1 MLKTY
6 NYYDI
11 TDLLVNPKR
20 DNFIFEEKKY
30 NTFFGQLDKTL
41 MIKGFS
47 TGENAQ
53 KLTTFIYSLNKRL
66 GIENQSQ
73 QPQEPKQPTRDIKYD
88 PTPYLDKIEDIK
100 ELSNEFLE
108 TMQLANIFKE
118 DYQEHK
124 NIKLYNGIHEILYFT
139 NGTRHN
145 ARFKWNGKYKYSNWS
160 TFKKESGFE
169 SIGGFFEGA
178 NDKRSTLLLLEGL
191 KDGVNGN
198 IGTPQCDV
206 LATDS
211 KSTPF
216 LFELIKDIS
225 KYKTIILF
233 QDRELIEKPKEIIN
247 LFKKLKAEERKILN
261 KIYYVDYNKMPNGA
275 KDLTDFLESLKMKDK
290 SLKRNALGKIKKV
303 LHGERVKDLENSIE
317 VADKIDVRIQDAV
330 KFNNLPL
337 FKEQVQKKLK
347 LKGDITEEIKYYI
360 KKQVTPPTNHTLI
373 NLSASKFLSEVTSQ
387 IVEQFDQH
395 SKIILGSPTGTGKS
409 TFTKENLTKHY
420 KNMIIIAPLKKVAGE
435 LADTNVVQITHIEN
449 NEKLDF
455 VMANINAPYLSV
467 TTDTIYNLLHN
478 KITEDELKERLSK
491 CELVVFD
498 EQHIVHQSQNF
509 RGKVVWIND
518 FLRDHY
524 NGKVLSMSGT
534 PIYSDLPNFHPIL
547 CRLDKRY
554 FSTIEYYLDPF
565 KDEAHLLQSIK
576 ENLKRGNVLLYS
588 KSRKKAHLMQKYL
601 IQNSINTLLVT
612 SRGNTKVL
620 EDKEEIEVDDSGIN
634 DIKENMA
641 IVSTTRATTGANFD
655 RLSVIYQFGSAYDPH
670 TFIQLMARIRGNGKY
685 YFIKTAGD
693 KAQDESIMNKAI
705 NILNIAKKLNL
716 KKASDLFTSNSKYIK
731 DNIELPYEEYNLKA
745 FLLTYKRS
753 LQMIHSEQL
762 GKMTED
768 NEDFEFKNRLDEIE
782 ENSFNNIFKN
792 GDSAEFTKYIER
804 EMIDFLQR
812 KGDVEILNHA
822 YNLSFD
828 IVHKNKELKYED
840 VDSKVFVTLEDLAE
854 TELKKEEKKEKVD
867 RFKSEIVKKFDW
879 LLTKQNQSDFFKE
892 FSGGE
897 LAKLIQD
904 DRLDLEKVQ
913 TIILHKSQKTK
924 EKFTRLRFFLM
935 AKKTI
940 IAKIINVIKVKEFV
954 TIKELSTIL
963 EQEVYLTMKT
973 IKNPFVP
980 FLKDFIEDEGIVKDG
995 LELLPYK
1002 RINGKKENNIITLPK
1017 EKLKELKE
1025 ITSKEEQEY
1034 ERQNHLDRILEAKIK
1049 AYGEDIEVVITR
1061 EKEK

>member
-30 NTFFGQLDKTL
+30 NTFLGQLDKTL
-41 MIKGFS
+41 MIKSFS

-53 KLTTFIYSLNKRL
+53 KLTTFIYTLNKRL
-66 GIENQSQ
+66 GIENEAQ
-73 QPQEPKQPTRDIKYD
+73 QPQEPKQPTEEIKYNS
-88 PTPYLDKIEDIK
+88 TPYLEKIKDIK
-100 ELSNEFLE
+100 ELSDEFLE
-108 TMQLANIFKE
+108 TMQLSDIFKK

-124 NIKLYNGIHEILYFT
+124 NIKLYNGTHEMLYFT
-139 NGTRHN
+139 DGVRHN
-145 ARFKWNGKYKYSNWS
+145 ARFKWNGKYKFPNWS
-160 TFKKESGFE
+160 TFEKESGFE
-169 SIGGFFEGA
+169 SVGGFFRGS
-178 NDKRSTLLLLEGL
+178 NLSRTTLILVEGL
-191 KDGVNGN
+191 KDGINAN
-198 IGTPQCDV
+198 IAFPQCDILV
-206 LATDS
+206 TDS
-211 KSTPF
+211 KYTKYFFDLLSS
-216 LFELIKDIS
+216 E
-225 KYKTIILF
+225 YKTYILF
-233 QDRELIEKPKEIIN
+233 QDRDLIDDPKQIIKMFEN
-247 LFKKLKAEERKILN
+247 LKLNERKIL
-261 KIYYVDYNKMPNGA
+261 KKMYYVDYNKMPNEA
-275 KDLTDFLESLKMKDK
+275 KDLTDFLQSLKMKTK
-290 SLKRNALGKIKKV
+290 SIKRNALSQIKKV
-303 LHGERVKDLENSIE
+303 LHDERIKDLENSIE
-317 VADKIDVRIQDAV
+317 IADKIDVRIQDAI
-330 KFNNLPL
+330 KFNNLPF
-337 FKEQVQKKLK
+337 FKEMVQKKLK
-347 LKGDITEEIKYYI
+347 LKGDITEEIKHYI
-360 KKQVTPPTNHTLI
+360 KKQVTPPVNHTLI
-373 NLSASKFLSEVTSQ
+373 NLSASKFLSPITSQ

-409 TFTKENLTKHY
+409 TFTKENLTQHY
-420 KNMIIIAPLKKVAGE
+420 KNMMIIAPLKKVAGE
-435 LADTNVVQITHIEN
+435 LSETDKANITHIEN
-449 NEKLDF
+449 NEKIDA
-455 VMANINAPYLSV
+455 VMANIHSPYISI
-467 TTDTIYNLLHN
+467 TTDTLYNLLNN
-478 KITEDELKERLSK
+478 KLTQDELQERLSK

-518 FLRDHY
+518 FLRDNY

-534 PIYSDLPNFHPIL
+534 PIYSDLANFHPIL
-547 CRLDKRY
+547 CKLDKRH
-554 FSTIEYYLDPF
+554 FSKIEYYLDPF
-565 KDEAHLLQSIK
+565 RDEAHLLQSIK
-576 ENLKRGNVLLYS
+576 ENLKKGNVLLYS

-620 EDKEEIEVDDSGIN
+620 EDKEEIEIDDSGIN
-634 DIKENMA
+634 SIKENMA

-716 KKASDLFTSNSKYIK
+716 KKASDLFTSNAKYIK
-731 DNIELPYEEYNLKA
+731 DNIELPFEEYNLKA
-745 FLLTYKRS
+745 FLLSYKRA
-753 LQMIHSEQL
+753 LGMVHSEQL

-768 NEDFEFKNRLDEIE
+768 NEDFEFTNRLDEIKE
-782 ENSFNNIFKN
+782 SSLGNIFKN

-822 YNLSFD
+822 YNLSFN
-828 IVHKNKELKYED
+828 IVHKNKELKYAD
-840 VDSKVFVTLEDLAE
+840 ATSKAFVTLEDLAE
-854 TELKKEEKKEKVD
+854 IELKKEERKEKVN
-867 RFKSEIVKKFDW
+867 RFKSEVVKKFDW
-879 LLTKQNQSDFFKE
+879 LLTKQNQADFFKE

-897 LAKLIQD
+897 LAKLLLD
-904 DRLDLEKVQ
+904 NRLDLEKVQ
-913 TIILHKSQKTK
+913 SKILDKRQNTK

-940 IAKIINVIKVKEFV
+940 IGKIVNAIKTKEYV

-973 IKNPFVP
+973 IKNPFAP

-995 LELLPYK
+995 LEFLPYK
-1002 RINGKKENNIITLPK
+1002 RIDGKKENNIITLAK

-1025 ITSKEEQEY
+1025 ITSKEEQEQ
-1034 ERQNHLDRILEAKIK
+1034 ERQNHLDKILEAKIK
-1049 AYGEDIEVVITR
+1049 AYGVDIEVVITR